1 MLNIHQTSFLHLAA
15 HLLKALS
22 HVNDPPTLQDFT
34 AESIMI
40 VKAVVLLCL
49 QEHLTQRLELGD
61 LLGKESL
68 PGHVEF
74 VRMTTVPGEVGDTV
88 LITITAK
95 LM

>member
-22 HVNDPPTLQDFT
+22 HVNDPPTPQDFT

-61 LLGKESL
+61 LLGEKAL
-68 PGHVEF
+68 PCHVKF
-74 VRMTTVPGEVGDTV
+74 MGMATVPGEVSDAAAANTKV
-88 LITITAK
+88 YV
-95 LM
+95 